1 MKKIVKMLVIGVA
14 LTSLAAC
21 SASESGTN
29 AKNAANKES
38 STEQK
43 SESSST
49 TASSEITFAEESV
62 SPEGA
67 NSNSSIFDYMI
78 RAAQTQ
84 LPMMKEQFSGV
95 YSNIE
100 ILAGEDHTIVY
111 KFTFAEDDGLIM
123 DAAALKPVMVE
134 QMKPIMDSVNGM
146 IPDAKI
152 QVIYLRPDLTE
163 LGNIMITQEDT
174 NAIPSEEDPI

>member
-1 MKKIVKMLVIGVA
+1 
-14 LTSLAAC
+14 
-21 SASESGTN
+21 
-29 AKNAANKES
+29 
-38 STEQK
+38 
-43 SESSST
+43 
-49 TASSEITFAEESV
+49 
-62 SPEGA
+62 
-67 NSNSSIFDYMI
+67 MI
-78 RAAQTQ
+78 KAAQSQ
-84 LPMMKEQFSGV
+84 LPSMKEQFNGV

-100 ILAGEDHTIVY
+100 ILAGENHTIVY
-111 KFTFAEDDGLIM
+111 QFTFTEDNGLAM

-174 NAIPSEEDPI
+174 NAISSEEDPI